1 MNRHLAQL
9 NVGTLR
15 HPLDDPRIA
24 DFVEAL
30 PLVNGFGEQSA
41 GYVWRLQ
48 SDSGDATEIRVFVDP
63 LAIVNLTLWESM
75 DALKAFAYRGVHR
88 DFFRRRNEWF
98 VEGASRTA
106 LWWVPAGVLPTADDV
121 VQRLDFIDIFG
132 ASPYAFEMGQ
142 NQPALVIQP
151 VGLDDE
157 RAQRL
162 IGELNAELTEM
173 YQDPSANH
181 FRLDHE
187 EVSGDRGCL
196 VVAEVDD
203 VAVACGAY
211 RRLDNGAA
219 EVKRMYVSPHAR
231 GLKVGAAVLAEL
243 ESAARRG
250 GARTMVLETGAKQVA
265 ARSLYEKFGFR
276 PCDCWG
282 EYDGSP
288 TSVCMKKLLP
298 Q

>member
-1 MNRHLAQL
+1 VNRHLAQL
-9 NVGTLR
+9 NIGTLR
-15 HPLDDPRIA
+15 HPIDDPRVA
-24 DFVEAL
+24 DFVDAL
-30 PLVNGFGEQSA
+30 PLVNGLGEQSP

-48 SDSGDATEIRVFVDP
+48 SDSGNATDIRVFDDP

-88 DFFRRRNEWF
+88 DFFRRRSEWF
-98 VEGASRTA
+98 VDDASRTA
-106 LWWVPAGVLPTADDV
+106 LWWVPEGVLPTADDAK
-121 VQRLDFIDIFG
+121 QRLAFIDTFG
-132 ASPYAFEMGQ
+132 TSPYAFEMG
-142 NQPALVIQP
+142 NSQPVLVIQR

-162 IGELNAELTEM
+162 IAALNAELTEM

-181 FRLDHE
+181 FRLDDD
-187 EVSGDRGCL
+187 EVSGEGGCL
-196 VVAEVDD
+196 LVAEVDD

-211 RRLDNGAA
+211 RRLDNGSA

-243 ESAARRG
+243 ESAARRSG
-250 GARTMVLETGAKQVA
+250 VHAMVLETGTKQLA
-265 ARSLYEKFGFR
+265 ARHIYEKFGFQ
-276 PCDCWG
+276 PCNCWG
-282 EYDGSP
+282 EYDGSS
-288 TSVCMKKLLP
+288 TSICMQKPLT